1 VDTVVEK
8 IFKFKRRNNDSSCEE
23 RQRERQRE
31 REEVKRCRERE
42 RQRQREEVKRCRE
55 RERQRQREE
64 VKRSR
69 ERGRKKERKKE
80 SGRGEESNLLHI
92 DLFILGPGRG
102 CLHQDNISQQ
112 DLDAGY
118 SRLSSHSSE
127 CPAIV

>member
-23 RQRERQRE
+23 RQRERQR
-31 REEVKRCRERE
+31 
-42 RQRQREEVKRCRE
+42 QREEVRRSRE

-69 ERGRKKERKKE
+69 ERGRKKEC
-80 SGRGEESNLLHI
+80 GQGGESNLLHI